1 MQKIFRLLQY
11 ANMLSLDIAAGAV
24 ICCAFFARIFTVTL
38 LPYGYIALGLAVWI
52 IYTAD
57 HLLDV
62 WKNPHPA
69 STERH
74 RFHQQHFTTLSILLA
89 LAMVVVGIE
98 VNFIRLNV
106 LIGGIQLSILVAIY
120 FIVQR
125 QLKFLKELAA
135 ALLYTGGVLIAPVAL
150 LSFAL
155 NPMQI
160 TLVVQFFLTA
170 LANLL
175 LFSLFDLKNDSKD
188 RHPSFVISLG
198 ESTSIIF
205 LYAIFIVNA
214 GITLIQYL
222 ALHGEAVPAFVILF
236 MNIMLVWILLNR
248 KYFGISDRYRIMGD
262 AVFLLPAMYILA
274 A

>member
-24 ICCAFFARIFTVTL
+24 ISCAFFATIFKVSL

-62 WKNPHPA
+62 WKNPQPA
-69 STERH
+69 STHRH
-74 RFHQQHFTTLSILLA
+74 RFHQQHFITLSILLA
-89 LAMVVVGIE
+89 VALIVVGIE
-98 VNFIRLNV
+98 VNFIRHNV

-125 QLKFLKELAA
+125 QLKFLKELVA
-135 ALLYTGGVLIAPVAL
+135 ALLYTVGVLVAPIAL
-150 LSFAL
+150 LSSPP
-155 NPMQI
+155 NSMQI
-160 TLVVQFFLTA
+160 TLVVQFFLTV
-170 LANLL
+170 LTNLL

-188 RHPSFVISLG
+188 RHPSFAISLG
-198 ESTSIIF
+198 EATTTILLF
-205 LYAIFIVNA
+205 AMFIVNA
-214 GITLIQYL
+214 GITLIQYYS
-222 ALHGEAVPAFVILF
+222 LHGETAPAVVILF

-262 AVFLLPAMYILA
+262 AVFLLPALYVLA